1 MKRLLE
7 KPEVPLSI
15 LLFIV
20 VVGGW
25 ELAVRVFNVPKIV
38 LPAPSAV
45 AVAMW
50 NGMEGDLLHHFG
62 VTFY

>member
-7 KPEVPLSI
+7 NPEIPLAI
-15 LLFIV
+15 LLFVV

-25 ELAVRVFNVPKIV
+25 ELAVRAFDVPKIV

-45 AVAMW
+45 ALASTSI
-50 NGMEGDLLHHFG
+50 LS
-62 VTFY
+62 

>member
-7 KPEVPLSI
+7 KPEIPLAI
-15 LLFIV
+15 LLFVV

-25 ELAVRVFNVPKIV
+25 EAAVRFFDIPKIV

-45 AVAMW
+45 AVAMCA
-50 NGMEGDLLHHFG
+50 GSGR
-62 VTFY
+62 